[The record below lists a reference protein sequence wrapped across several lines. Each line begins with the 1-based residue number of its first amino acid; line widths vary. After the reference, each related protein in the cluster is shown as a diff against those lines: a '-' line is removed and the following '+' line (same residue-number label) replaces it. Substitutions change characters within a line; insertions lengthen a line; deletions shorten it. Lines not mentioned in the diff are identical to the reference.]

1 ALVAGVHARPALD
14 AVLELEVDAAR
25 LVFRVALR
33 RAHVRRAVVGADR
46 VADRRVDDDVRLRL
60 GAALVAVADLAA
72 ALGDGKRLGFRHGIE
87 VGMGKSQWPLA
98 IPPSPQSERAA
109 RAPSLT
115 RSQSLMWAFR
125 TSRRIWYAF
134 LVG

>member
-1 ALVAGVHARPALD
+1 MVEDD
-14 AVLELEVDAAR
+14 AIEFFD
-25 LVFRVALR
+25 
-33 RAHVRRAVVGADR
+33 AHVKQREPAE
-46 VADRRVDDDVRLRL
+46 
-60 GAALVAVADLAA
+60 

-115 RSQSLMWAFR
+115 RSQ
-125 TSRRIWYAF
+125 
-134 LVG
+134 